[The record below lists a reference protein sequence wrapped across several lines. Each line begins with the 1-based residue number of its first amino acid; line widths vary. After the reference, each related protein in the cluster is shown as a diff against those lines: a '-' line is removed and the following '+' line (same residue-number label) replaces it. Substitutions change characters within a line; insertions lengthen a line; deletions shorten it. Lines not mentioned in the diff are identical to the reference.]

1 MAAREDSRIARPPQP
16 SNPLDAQSSSPSS
29 AHSVL
34 TKGRARRAMKMG
46 SLASQVGSSYL
57 WTSLRRPFLNSNRY
71 KQELLDLHLKNAR
84 RVVEGSKQLRGAFM
98 KLVQMLSMRED
109 LLPGEA
115 IDILRTT
122 QASVPPMDYRLISQQ
137 IRRELSKS
145 PEQLF
150 ASFDPEAFAA
160 ASLGQVHHAR
170 LKSGE
175 EVAVKIQY
183 PGVDHTVEQDL
194 GNLKLLLRTFQAIAG
209 DVMRQKIDTRAVYAE
224 LQERLREELD
234 YVNEARNID
243 EFRKLLA
250 GDQDILIP
258 HVIKPLST
266 RRILT
271 MSYVDGYRLSDIF
284 GGGTDLELRTW
295 VARKYYEL
303 VWRQILEFGVLHTDP
318 QPGNYLVTW
327 HPKLG
332 VLDFGSVRHFSEPV
346 RRASLQ
352 LAAALLERDDRS
364 LATALIKLGYIE
376 REQNPAPMVQIIYI
390 LFEPVITDRMYHPD
404 EYDAVAK
411 ATKVGELAFEYKLY
425 KSPRHSIFLLRALIG
440 LDGIMKGLAV
450 KMNYYRL
457 FRECVHNAARA
468 TAAS

>member
-1 MAAREDSRIARPPQP
+1 MERKT
-16 SNPLDAQSSSPSS
+16 
-29 AHSVL
+29 L
-34 TKGRARRAMKMG
+34 TSGRARRAVKMG

-57 WTSLRRPFLNSNRY
+57 WTSLRRPFLNTARY
-71 KQELLDLHLKNAR
+71 EQELLDIHLKNAR
-84 RVVEGSKQLRGAFM
+84 RVVEGSKHLRGAFM

-150 ASFDPEAFAA
+150 ASFDTEAFAA
-160 ASLGQVHHAR
+160 ASLGQVHRAR

-175 EVAVKIQY
+175 EVAVKVQY
-183 PGVDHTVEQDL
+183 PGVDATVEQDL

-209 DVMRQKIDTRAVYAE
+209 DLMRQKIDTNTIYVE

-243 EFRKLLA
+243 EFRRLLA
-250 GDQDILIP
+250 GDDNVLIP
-258 HVIKPLST
+258 RVIKHLST
-266 RRILT
+266 RRVLT
-271 MSYVDGYRLSDIF
+271 MSYIDGYRLADIF
-284 GGGTDLELRTW
+284 GEVADVQLRTW

-303 VWRQILEFGVLHTDP
+303 VWRQILEYGVLHTDP

-327 HPKLG
+327 HPRLG
-332 VLDFGSVRHFSEPV
+332 VLDFGSVRHFSESV

-352 LAAALLERDDRS
+352 LAEAVTAHDDRS
-364 LATALIKLGYIE
+364 LAAALLKLGYID
-376 REQNPAPMVQIIYI
+376 REQDPAPMVRIIYI
-390 LFEPVITDRMYHPD
+390 LFEPVITDRLYHPD

-411 ATKVGELAFEYKLY
+411 AATVGELAFEHKLY

-440 LDGIMKGLAV
+440 LDGIMKGLGV
-450 KMNYYRL
+450 KMNYCKL
-457 FRECVHNAARA
+457 FRECVRSAAQA
-468 TAAS
+468 TGA

>member
-1 MAAREDSRIARPPQP
+1 MAERKM
-16 SNPLDAQSSSPSS
+16 
-29 AHSVL
+29 L
-34 TKGRARRAMKMG
+34 TSGRARRAMKMG

-57 WTSLRRPFLNSNRY
+57 WTSLRRPFLNSARY
-71 KQELLDLHLKNAR
+71 EQELLEIHLKNAR

-150 ASFDPEAFAA
+150 ATFETEAFAA
-160 ASLGQVHHAR
+160 ASLGQVHRAR

-183 PGVDHTVEQDL
+183 PGVDATVEQDL
-194 GNLKLLLRTFQAIAG
+194 GTLKLLLRTFQAIAG
-209 DVMRQKIDTRAVYAE
+209 DLMRQKIDTKTIYAE

-243 EFRKLLA
+243 EFRRLLA
-250 GDQDILIP
+250 GEENILIP
-258 HVIKPLST
+258 RVIKHLST
-266 RRILT
+266 RRVLT
-271 MSYVDGYRLSDIF
+271 MTYIDGYRLVDIF
-284 GGGTDLELRTW
+284 GEVAELELRTW

-332 VLDFGSVRHFSEPV
+332 MLDFGSVRHFSESV

-352 LAAALLERDDRS
+352 LAEAIMAHDDQSLAAALLR
-364 LATALIKLGYIE
+364 LGYID
-376 REQNPAPMVQIIYI
+376 REQDPAPMVRIIYI

-411 ATKVGELAFEYKLY
+411 AATVGELAFEHKLY

-440 LDGIMKGLAV
+440 LDGIMKGLGV
-450 KMNYYRL
+450 KMNYCAL
-457 FRECVHNAARA
+457 FRQCVRSAAQA
-468 TAAS
+468 TGA

>member
-1 MAAREDSRIARPPQP
+1 MERKT
-16 SNPLDAQSSSPSS
+16 
-29 AHSVL
+29 L
-34 TKGRARRAMKMG
+34 TSGRARRAIKIG

-57 WTSLRRPFLNSNRY
+57 WTSLRRPFLNRPRY
-71 KQELLDLHLKNAR
+71 EQELLDIHLKNAR

-115 IDILRTT
+115 IEILRTT

-150 ASFDPEAFAA
+150 ASFDTEAFAA
-160 ASLGQVHHAR
+160 ASLGQVHRAK

-183 PGVDHTVEQDL
+183 PGVDATVEQDL
-194 GNLKLLLRTFQAIAG
+194 GNLKLLLRTFQTIAG
-209 DVMRQKIDTRAVYAE
+209 DLMRQKIDTKTIFAE

-234 YVNEARNID
+234 YVNEARNLQ
-243 EFRKLLA
+243 EFRRLLA
-250 GDQDILIP
+250 GEDDILIP
-258 HVIKPLST
+258 RVIKHLST
-266 RRILT
+266 RRVLT
-271 MSYVDGYRLSDIF
+271 MTYIDGYRLADVF
-284 GGGTDLELRTW
+284 GQTADLELRTW
-295 VARKYYEL
+295 VARKYYSL

-332 VLDFGSVRHFSEPV
+332 VLDFGSVRHFSESV

-352 LAAALLERDDRS
+352 LADAITEHDDRS
-364 LATALIKLGYIE
+364 LGAALLKLGYID
-376 REQNPAPMVQIIYI
+376 REQDRAPMVQLIYI
-390 LFEPVITDRMYHPD
+390 VFEPVITDRAYHPD

-411 ATKVGELAFEYKLY
+411 AATVGELAFEHKLY

-440 LDGIMKGLAV
+440 LDGIMKGLSV
-450 KMNYYRL
+450 KMNYCAL
-457 FRECVHNAARA
+457 FRECVSHAAHATRGQTRA
-468 TAAS
+468 TTSDALR

>member
-1 MAAREDSRIARPPQP
+1 MERKT
-16 SNPLDAQSSSPSS
+16 
-29 AHSVL
+29 L
-34 TKGRARRAMKMG
+34 TNGRARRAMKMG

-57 WTSLRRPFLNSNRY
+57 WTSLRRPFLNTARY
-71 KQELLDLHLKNAR
+71 EQELLDIHLKNAR

-109 LLPGEA
+109 LLPGAA

-150 ASFDPEAFAA
+150 ASFDTDAFAA
-160 ASLGQVHHAR
+160 ASLGQVHRAK
-170 LKSGE
+170 LKNGE

-183 PGVDHTVEQDL
+183 PGVDATVEQDL
-194 GNLKLLLRTFQAIAG
+194 GNLKLLLRTFQTIAG
-209 DVMRQKIDTRAVYAE
+209 DLMRQKIDTKTIYTE

-243 EFRKLLA
+243 EFRRLLA
-250 GDQDILIP
+250 GDEEILIP
-258 HVIKPLST
+258 RVIKHLST
-266 RRILT
+266 RRVLT
-271 MSYVDGYRLSDIF
+271 MTYIDGYRLVDIF
-284 GGGTDLELRTW
+284 SEVTDLELRTW

-303 VWRQILEFGVLHTDP
+303 VWRQFLEFGVLHTDP
-318 QPGNYLVTW
+318 QPGNYLVTY

-352 LAAALLERDDRS
+352 LAEAIIARDDRS
-364 LATALIKLGYIE
+364 LAAALLKLGYID
-376 REQNPAPMVQIIYI
+376 REQDPAAMVRIIYI

-404 EYDAVAK
+404 EYDAVGK
-411 ATKVGELAFEYKLY
+411 AATIGELAFEHKLY
-425 KSPRHSIFLLRALIG
+425 KSPRHSIFLLRALLG
-440 LDGIMKGLAV
+440 LDGIMKGLGV
-450 KMNYYRL
+450 KMNYCAL
-457 FRECVHNAARA
+457 FRECVRSAAQA
-468 TAAS
+468 TSG

>member
-1 MAAREDSRIARPPQP
+1 MERKT
-16 SNPLDAQSSSPSS
+16 
-29 AHSVL
+29 L
-34 TKGRARRAMKMG
+34 TSGRARRAMKMG

-57 WTSLRRPFLNSNRY
+57 WTSLRRPFLNTARY
-71 KQELLDLHLKNAR
+71 EQELLDIHLKNAR

-150 ASFDPEAFAA
+150 ASFETEAFAA

-183 PGVDHTVEQDL
+183 PGVDATVEQDL
-194 GNLKLLLRTFQAIAG
+194 GNLKLLLRTLQTIAG
-209 DVMRQKIDTRAVYAE
+209 DLMRQKIDTKTIYAE

-234 YVNEARNID
+234 YINEARNID
-243 EFRKLLA
+243 EFHRLLD
-250 GDQDILIP
+250 GDDNILIP
-258 HVIKPLST
+258 RVIKHLST

-271 MSYVDGYRLSDIF
+271 MTYIDGYRLADIF
-284 GGGTDLELRTW
+284 GEAAELELRTW
-295 VARKYYEL
+295 VARKYYQL

-332 VLDFGSVRHFSEPV
+332 VLDFGSVRHFSESV

-352 LAAALLERDDRS
+352 LAEAIISHDDRS
-364 LATALIKLGYIE
+364 LAAALLRLGYID
-376 REQNPAPMVQIIYI
+376 REQDPAPMVRIIYI

-411 ATKVGELAFEYKLY
+411 AATVGELAFEHKLY

-440 LDGIMKGLAV
+440 LDGIMKGLGV
-450 KMNYYRL
+450 KMNYCAL
-457 FRECVHNAARA
+457 FRECVRNAAHA
-468 TAAS
+468 GGAW

>member
-1 MAAREDSRIARPPQP
+1 MERKT
-16 SNPLDAQSSSPSS
+16 
-29 AHSVL
+29 L
-34 TKGRARRAMKMG
+34 TSGRARRAMKMG

-57 WTSLRRPFLNSNRY
+57 WTSLRRPFLDTARY
-71 KQELLDLHLKNAR
+71 EQELLDLHLKNAR

-122 QASVPPMDYRLISQQ
+122 QASVPPMDYRLISHQ

-150 ASFDPEAFAA
+150 ASFDTEAFAA
-160 ASLGQVHHAR
+160 ASLGQVHRAR

-183 PGVDHTVEQDL
+183 PGIAATVEQDL
-194 GNLKLLLRTFQAIAG
+194 GNLKLLLRTLQTIAG
-209 DVMRQKIDTRAVYAE
+209 DLMRQKIDTKAIYAE
-224 LQERLREELD
+224 LEERLREELD

-243 EFRKLLA
+243 EFRRLLA
-250 GDQDILIP
+250 DDDHIVIP
-258 HVIKPLST
+258 RVIKHLST
-266 RRILT
+266 RRVLT
-271 MSYVDGYRLSDIF
+271 MTYIDGYRLVDIF
-284 GGGTDLELRTW
+284 GEVAELELRTW

-332 VLDFGSVRHFSEPV
+332 VLDFGSVRHFSEAV

-352 LAAALLERDDRS
+352 LAKAIIAHDDRS
-364 LATALIKLGYIE
+364 LAAALLKLGYID
-376 REQNPAPMVQIIYI
+376 REQDPAPMVRIIYI
-390 LFEPVITDRMYHPD
+390 LFEPVITDRMYHPG
-404 EYDAVAK
+404 EYDAVSK
-411 ATKVGELAFEYKLY
+411 AATVGELAFEHKLY

-440 LDGIMKGLAV
+440 LDGIMKGLGV
-450 KMNYYRL
+450 KMNYCAL
-457 FRECVHNAARA
+457 FRECVRSAAQA
-468 TAAS
+468 TGA

>member
-1 MAAREDSRIARPPQP
+1 MERKT
-16 SNPLDAQSSSPSS
+16 
-29 AHSVL
+29 L
-34 TKGRARRAMKMG
+34 TSGRARRAMKMG

-57 WTSLRRPFLNSNRY
+57 WTSLRRPFLNTARY
-71 KQELLDLHLKNAR
+71 ERELLDIHLKNAR

-98 KLVQMLSMRED
+98 KLAQMLSMRED

-150 ASFDPEAFAA
+150 ASFETEAFAA
-160 ASLGQVHHAR
+160 ASLGQVHRAR

-183 PGVDHTVEQDL
+183 PGVDATVEQDL

-209 DVMRQKIDTRAVYAE
+209 DLMRQKIDTKTIFAE

-243 EFRKLLA
+243 EFRRLLD
-250 GDQDILIP
+250 GDDSILIP
-258 HVIKPLST
+258 RVIKQLST
-266 RRILT
+266 RRVLT
-271 MSYVDGYRLSDIF
+271 MTYIDGYRLADIF
-284 GGGTDLELRTW
+284 GEVAELELRTW
-295 VARKYYEL
+295 VARKYYHL

-327 HPKLG
+327 HPKLA
-332 VLDFGSVRHFSEPV
+332 VLDFGSVRHFSEFV

-352 LAAALLERDDRS
+352 LAEAVVARDDRS
-364 LATALIKLGYIE
+364 LAAALLKLGYID
-376 REQNPAPMVQIIYI
+376 RGQDPAPMVQIIYI

-411 ATKVGELAFEYKLY
+411 AATVGELAFEHKLY

-440 LDGIMKGLAV
+440 LDGIMKGLDV
-450 KMNYYRL
+450 KMNYCAL
-457 FRECVHNAARA
+457 FRECVRSAAQA
-468 TAAS
+468 TGE

>member
-1 MAAREDSRIARPPQP
+1 MERKT
-16 SNPLDAQSSSPSS
+16 
-29 AHSVL
+29 L
-34 TKGRARRAMKMG
+34 TNGRARRAMKMG

-57 WTSLRRPFLNSNRY
+57 WTSLRRPFLNTARY
-71 KQELLDLHLKNAR
+71 EQELLDIHLKNAR

-109 LLPGEA
+109 LLPGAA

-150 ASFDPEAFAA
+150 LSFETDAFAA
-160 ASLGQVHHAR
+160 ASLGQVHRAK

-183 PGVDHTVEQDL
+183 PGVDATVEQDL
-194 GNLKLLLRTFQAIAG
+194 GNLKLLLRTFQTIAG
-209 DVMRQKIDTRAVYAE
+209 DLMRQKIDTKTIYTE

-243 EFRKLLA
+243 EFRRLLA
-250 GDQDILIP
+250 GDEEVLIP
-258 HVIKPLST
+258 RVIKHLST
-266 RRILT
+266 RRVLT
-271 MSYVDGYRLSDIF
+271 MTYIDGYRLVDIF
-284 GGGTDLELRTW
+284 SEVTDLELRTW
-295 VARKYYEL
+295 VARKYYEV

-318 QPGNYLVTW
+318 QPGNYLVTY

-352 LAAALLERDDRS
+352 LAEAIIAHDDRS
-364 LATALIKLGYIE
+364 LAAALLKLGYID
-376 REQNPAPMVQIIYI
+376 RDQDPAPMVRIIYI

-411 ATKVGELAFEYKLY
+411 AATVGELAFEHKLY

-440 LDGIMKGLAV
+440 LDGIMKGLRV
-450 KMNYYRL
+450 KMNYCAM
-457 FRECVHNAARA
+457 FRECVRNAARA
-468 TAAS
+468 AGA